1 MFGIG
6 LTFITTV
13 LLAYIVWFLS
23 LQITV
28 FILFL
33 AFWFTSLIGICKNS

>member
-1 MFGIG
+1 MFGRG

-13 LLAYIVWFLS
+13 LLAYIVRFLS

-33 AFWFTSLIGICKNS
+33 AFWFALQ